1 MDAKFLTLTGL
12 LSAAAFGGVWFV
24 TAPSAS
30 GVAPAV
36 TGIPLVKSGKHYVV
50 EAPPQDTDPEP
61 LYGSDEEPRRTYAPR
76 VASSAVYYS
85 GCNAVRA
92 AGAAPLRRGE
102 PGYRPEMDG
111 DNDGIACEPHRY

>member
-1 MDAKFLTLTGL
+1 MDARFLTLTGL

-24 TAPSAS
+24 TAPAAS
-30 GVAPAV
+30 GVASAAID
-36 TGIPLVKSGKHYVV
+36 TDSTKSKKHFVV
-50 EAPPQDTDPEP
+50 EAPPQDTEPEP
-61 LYGSDEEPRRTYAPR
+61 LYEDDEPRRTYSGT
-76 VASSAVYYS
+76 ASSGVYYS

-92 AGAAPLRRGE
+92 AGAAPLHRGE